1 MRYLIASFVAISI
14 LGGLGI
20 LAQTKTPP
28 SKLVFQAKM
37 GNVKY
42 DHAAHLTRAKGNCKV
57 CHDVLFKQSAQAP
70 LNFKPGMHKPAEAA
84 KTSCCPELHGAPQ
97 HAATTEESGPTSSSL
112 LLLWLPDRKHLIR
125 SHIPQRLPH
134 AARPDQPGG
143 PPARAV
149 QPERSTPRP
158 RSSCPRKERRR
169 PKSDGLE

>member
-28 SKLVFQAKM
+28 SKLVFQARM

-84 KTSCCPELHGAPQ
+84 KTSCGFCHHAGGAAFETKGNCAKC
-97 HAATTEESGPTSSSL
+97 HVKG
-112 LLLWLPDRKHLIR
+112 
-125 SHIPQRLPH
+125 
-134 AARPDQPGG
+134 
-143 PPARAV
+143 
-149 QPERSTPRP
+149 
-158 RSSCPRKERRR
+158 
-169 PKSDGLE
+169 